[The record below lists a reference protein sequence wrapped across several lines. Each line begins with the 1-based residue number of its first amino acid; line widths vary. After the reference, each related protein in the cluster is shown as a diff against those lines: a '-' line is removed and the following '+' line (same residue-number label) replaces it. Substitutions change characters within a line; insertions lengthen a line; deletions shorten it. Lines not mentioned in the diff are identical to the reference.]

1 MPEACFMLKTRVALL
16 WQCTTKE
23 RDTRINEHKDV
34 MQWLFSC
41 QLTWPAHPFC
51 RWDYAI
57 EERDAEID
65 ELKRRLVEAEH
76 RAKEAAS
83 KAAEELRVMNAE
95 LQVGTRG

>member
-1 MPEACFMLKTRVALL
+1 VHL
-16 WQCTTKE
+16 
-23 RDTRINEHKDV
+23 
-34 MQWLFSC
+34 
-41 QLTWPAHPFC
+41 FC

-83 KAAEELRVMNAE
+83 KAAEELQVLNAD
-95 LQVGTRG
+95 LQVGQGFKWMRTGTMTHGPHMPIRAALVSMPAH